1 MSIGQS
7 LLPEFEQEMASTRRE
22 LERIPEDKFSWK
34 PHEKS
39 MSIVRLSGH
48 IAEIPGWTGMTIQ
61 TGSLDMAP
69 IDGPAYTPTEYKNRA
84 GILKVFDKNVTG
96 ARAALASVSDETL
109 HEDWSLLAGGQTIF
123 TIPKLA
129 CIRTWVLNHIIH
141 HRAQLG
147 VYLRLNDIPVPAI
160 YGPSADEGGM

>member
-7 LLPEFEQEMASTRRE
+7 LIPEFDQEMASTRLE

-39 MSIVRLSGH
+39 MTMIRLSGH
-48 IAEIPGWTGMTIQ
+48 IAEIPAWTGMTIQ
-61 TGSLDMAP
+61 TPSLDVAP
-69 IDGPAYTPTEYKNRA
+69 VGGPAYKPPEFLNRA
-84 GILKVFDKNVTG
+84 GILEVFDKNVAEG
-96 ARAALASVSDETL
+96 RAALASVSDETL
-109 HEDWSLLAGGQTIF
+109 HEDWTLLAGGQTIF